1 MKKIFLLLI
10 IIWAWYMIAIFLAP
24 SFADKVGNVLWIKNF
39 NEKIRNNWGDI
50 NRIFT
55 NIPTTNELEKWY
67 DDAIKKAK
75 EFGEDVSS
83 WINKTKET
91 IDNIRTT
98 LSWAE
103 DKINEAK
110 ETYTDIKKT
119 YEETIKTYDSVKK
132 KLNDVEK
139 IWDVIKNV
147 VNTGTTQ

>member
-1 MKKIFLLLI
+1 
-10 IIWAWYMIAIFLAP
+10 MITIFLAP

-55 NIPTTNELEKWY
+55 NIPTTDELEKWY
-67 DDAIKKAK
+67 DDVVKKAK

-103 DKINEAK
+103 DKINDVK

-139 IWDVIKNV
+139 VWDVIKNV